1 MTRPT
6 MTRPT
11 MTRPTMTRP
20 TRHAMLARSLLL
32 LAAAIGVT
40 AVAMPLLRALELRDV
55 VAAQRSTIATL
66 TRTPRDNV
74 PTLVND
80 MRAIVVA
87 PSAARAGAKLQAML
101 DDHASRYGVQLRST
115 QILQTPLDRDR
126 PSVAVELSIEADTA
140 GTTRFV
146 HALETGHPVLLIEE
160 LSQQLAKPI
169 DDDAGPVLATAL
181 KIRAFVNLR
190 EEP

>member
-1 MTRPT
+1 MTLPASNRYG
-6 MTRPT
+6 
-11 MTRPTMTRP
+11 
-20 TRHAMLARSLLL
+20 AMLALSLLL
-32 LAAAIGVT
+32 VAAAISVT

-55 VAAQRSTIATL
+55 ITAQRSTMATL
-66 TRTPRDNV
+66 TRTPRDHA

-87 PSAARAGAKLQAML
+87 PSVSRAGAKLQAML
-101 DDHASRYGVQLRST
+101 DEHAGRYGVQLRST

-126 PSVAVELSIEADTA
+126 PSVAIELSIEADTA
-140 GTTRFV
+140 GTTRFI
-146 HALETGHPVLLIEE
+146 HALETGNPVLLIEE

-169 DDDAGPVLATAL
+169 DDNAGPVLATAL
-181 KIRAFVNLR
+181 KIRAFVHLR